1 MQQASLIA
9 VFVWLLFVGLTWA
22 DSATA
27 VATDDKPAGDTRSV
41 GVARVDITPDYPV
54 RLSGFGFR
62 RTESEGVRQR
72 IWAKALAI
80 GADDDRP
87 AVLIAV
93 DNLGIPDPVTA
104 EVAARLEKKA
114 KLDPARLAITFTHT
128 HTAPMLTGVC
138 ATLYGMPIPS
148 EQQEHI
154 DRYTRELTDKLEEA
168 ALAALKDRQPARL
181 TWGVG
186 KVDLAMNRRTK
197 GG

>member
-62 RTESEGVRQR
+62 RTESEGVRQK

-80 GADDDRP
+80 GTDAERP

-93 DNLGIPDPVTA
+93 DNLGVPARMVT
-104 EVAARLEKKA
+104 EVAARLKKTSA
-114 KLDPARLAITFTHT
+114 LDPDRLAIT
-128 HTAPMLTGVC
+128 
-138 ATLYGMPIPS
+138 S
-148 EQQEHI
+148 S
-154 DRYTRELTDKLEEA
+154 
-168 ALAALKDRQPARL
+168 
-181 TWGVG
+181 
-186 KVDLAMNRRTK
+186 
-197 GG
+197 